1 MNINEFLKKF
11 PNKGVFDY
19 YIYLNNQ
26 KSNFENTFETNNNLN
41 RPTFLSDINSI
52 SSLNEEI
59 HNIENTNDTK
69 KNQKPKSAIFFSIIT
84 FLVLLLLNFL
94 IDKYLVYNNSE
105 ITPDKFKS
113 ASFLANE
120 ARECWSF
127 RNSSPEAFNICQK
140 DINKKAS
147 ELNSEEYD
155 FYLSE
160 IQSIDV
166 IQPNKN
172 ILTYVP
178 QLLNGF
184 VFCCSIGIIFVMF
197 FFITR
202 IELQFNFLQQLN
214 HRRIT
219 SNEISKPIAY
229 DFETFSRSIKL
240 WDSKSLIIPMVRCF
254 NWFYYDI
261 LRASFY
267 VPCSEFIYSY
277 FQFNYLSGKYISP
290 FKYTNFG
297 FYLVAQILILFV
309 FFSPLLFY
317 VYTIWRIRR
326 NFINLIDGFET
337 NQK

>member
-41 RPTFLSDINSI
+41 RPTILSDINSI

-178 QLLNGF
+178 QLLKDF
-184 VFCCSIGIIFVMF
+184 VFLCSIGIIFVMF
-197 FFITR
+197 FFIAS
-202 IELQFNFLQQLN
+202 IELKF
-214 HRRIT
+214 T
-219 SNEISKPIAY
+219 SSEKSKPRAY
-229 DFETFSRSIKL
+229 GLDTLSRSIRL
-240 WDSKSLIIPMVRCF
+240 WDSKSLIIPMVRSLHF
-254 NWFYYDI
+254 FSDDI
-261 LRASFY
+261 LYASFY
-267 VPCSEFIYSY
+267 ISCSSFIYSY
-277 FQFNYLSGKYISP
+277 FQFNYLIGKYISP